1 MLNFFLHPSI
11 FFRNSSLIG
20 SPRLAPQIAGT
31 PRLEGA
37 I

>member
-1 MLNFFLHPSI
+1 MGLQRADPITGHW
-11 FFRNSSLIG
+11 SLVG